1 MTTERIPSAAHEPP
15 GEGSHEH
22 EQQSL
27 QEHEHPSVPEH
38 EYVLGTH
45 DNELHRLGFQHQVWA
60 SQTAQLWELAR
71 FAPGAKLLDL
81 GSGPGYATADLAQLV
96 GVDGHVSA
104 VDVSRRFLSSLR
116 QLIAARALQNVSW
129 HEADAATL
137 PHESASLDGAFAR
150 WLLCFTTD
158 ARSVVHEVAR
168 VLKPGGRFAI
178 MDYANY
184 EALTIAPPSA
194 AIDHVVRA
202 TGQSVRQHGGSFAI
216 GRELPAMLISA
227 GFEIEH
233 IQPIV
238 RVARPSS
245 ALWNWP
251 SSFFRNYLPTL
262 VSLGLITEQERDAFV
277 HAWEERSR
285 DPSAYLITPT
295 MVGIVG
301 VKR

>member
-1 MTTERIPSAAHEPP
+1 MTQESAPSEHAHSSER
-15 GEGSHEH
+15 
-22 EQQSL
+22 
-27 QEHEHPSVPEH
+27 

-45 DNELHRLGFQHQVWA
+45 DDELHRLGFQHQVWA
-60 SQTAQLWELAR
+60 PQTSRLWELAR
-71 FAPGAKLLDL
+71 FAPGAQLLDL

-96 GVDGHVSA
+96 GVDGHVCA
-104 VDVSRRFLSSLR
+104 VDVSRRFLSSLQ
-116 QLIAARALQNVSW
+116 QLIAARALRNVSW
-129 HEADAATL
+129 HESDAASL
-137 PHESASLDGAFAR
+137 PLDSSSLDGAFAR

-158 ARSVVHEVAR
+158 AQAVVHEVAR

-184 EALTIAPPSA
+184 EALTIAPPSD
-194 AIDHVVRA
+194 AIDLVIRA
-202 TGQSVRQHGGSFAI
+202 TGQSVKLHGGSFAV
-216 GRELPAMLISA
+216 GRELPNMLHAA
-227 GFEIEH
+227 GFDVEH
-233 IQPIV
+233 IEPIV

-262 VSLGLITEQERDAFV
+262 VSLGLITHAHRDEFERV
-277 HAWEERSR
+277 WNERSNN
-285 DPSAYLITPT
+285 PSAYLITPT